1 MHKLNKQCDTNKY
14 ASEYKCGSTDRDL
27 NSFNSECG
35 WALASCLS
43 QISQGWVTKMALT
56 SQQCLKSSKRKS
68 TASSIPN
75 LEYFLNSVQVTLKGA
90 SVVPALFT
98 ITILS
103 VSPRRINEFMRSLM
117 TTMHGGGS
125 RYTDAPFERTKSFI
139 TRTHAGIN
147 TDGPRTS
154 RPWKTRTLVRPL
166 GYLDVL
172 TEAHHSPR
180 DGDVNATWV
189 RRKHWWAKSAVD
201 VSAILASPGSLQ
213 AVCVILPGKGRPAGA
228 LIAAHW
234 TLTAYT
240 DQWDPLWASFYIHSQ
255 N

>member
-154 RPWKTRTLVRPL
+154 RPWKTRPLVRPL
-166 GYLDVL
+166 GYLDVP
-172 TEAHHSPR
+172 TE
-180 DGDVNATWV
+180 V
-189 RRKHWWAKSAVD
+189 RRITLLVKVTWTPHEWGGNTGGPKVRWMCLPFWHRWVPFKLC
-201 VSAILASPGSLQ
+201 VSFCRVKAD
-213 AVCVILPGKGRPAGA
+213 LPG
-228 LIAAHW
+228 
-234 TLTAYT
+234 
-240 DQWDPLWASFYIHSQ
+240 LW
-255 N
+255 